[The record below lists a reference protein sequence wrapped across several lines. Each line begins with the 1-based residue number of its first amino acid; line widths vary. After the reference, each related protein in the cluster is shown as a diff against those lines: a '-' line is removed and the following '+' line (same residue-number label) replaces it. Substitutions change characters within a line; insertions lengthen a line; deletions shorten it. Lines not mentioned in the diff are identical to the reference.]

1 MPRKKKTKSREQV
14 TAENY
19 FPVNQTDLAHAVE
32 KEYKVALP
40 LPTIELK
47 FKKRTKKKQIKTAKK
62 IQTSVQYESQKVNLK
77 KEGYELIITEKPQAA
92 VKIAS
97 SLGKATTKNI
107 GGVNYY
113 EVDRKGKKIIVTCA
127 VGHLFTLT
135 QRERNAGTPVFD
147 IYWVP
152 NYLAKKNDFTKRYYD
167 SILRLVKG
175 AGSVTIATDYDVE
188 GEVIGLN
195 IVRYLCGQEDANR
208 MKFSTLTSAELNNS
222 YENKLSHLDWGQAI
236 AGETRHYLDW
246 LYGINLS
253 RALMDAIKSTGRFKI
268 MSIGKSSRTDT

>member
-1 MPRKKKTKSREQV
+1 MLRKKKTKSREQV

-19 FPVNQTDLAHAVE
+19 FPISETDLAHAVE
-32 KEYKVALP
+32 KKSVKALP
-40 LPTIELK
+40 LPTVEIKRSKKRGKKRVVSGKKISGSVKYESSK
-47 FKKRTKKKQIKTAKK
+47 FK
-62 IQTSVQYESQKVNLK
+62 LK
-77 KEGYELIITEKPQAA
+77 KEGYELVITEKPQAA
-92 VKIAS
+92 AKIAS
-97 SLGKATTKNI
+97 ALGKATTKNI

-135 QRERNAGTPVFD
+135 QRTRNAGTPVFD

-175 AGSVTIATDYDVE
+175 AGSVTISTDYDVE

-195 IVRYLCGQEDANR
+195 IVRYLCG
-208 MKFSTLTSAELNNS
+208 
-222 YENKLSHLDWGQAI
+222 
-236 AGETRHYLDW
+236 
-246 LYGINLS
+246 
-253 RALMDAIKSTGRFKI
+253 
-268 MSIGKSSRTDT
+268 